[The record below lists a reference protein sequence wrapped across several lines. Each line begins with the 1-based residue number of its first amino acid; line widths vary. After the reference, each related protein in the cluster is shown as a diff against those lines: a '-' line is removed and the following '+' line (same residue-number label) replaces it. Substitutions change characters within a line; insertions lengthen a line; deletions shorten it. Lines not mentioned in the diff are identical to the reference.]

1 VLRTPATYDR
11 EKLQLIR
18 DMCAKGAT
26 DNEFLVMMELA
37 NRYQLD
43 PFARQIWLVKYG
55 DSPAQIFCGRD
66 GYLAI
71 AHRSGVFD
79 GMDAGADKDAEGQ
92 LYGWC
97 KVWRKDMSHPFEVRV
112 YASEYSTGK
121 NLWKDKPRT
130 MIQKVAE
137 AQCLR
142 RAFSISGLY
151 SPEEFDTGDRPE
163 PRYVSEVP
171 PATPTACEVC
181 GDPGAGGD
189 PGEDQAAHRP
199 GALHRAFQRVVE
211 RAEGGDRMTSFKSVS
226 WSALVNVGNNES
238 LALTVS
244 GEAANPDEARDIFAF
259 AIGQLIGVANS
270 ADEVTAPLIRAYVS
284 RLVQTEEARPVEQD
298 APAPVPKK
306 EPWAPKITKASYD
319 ARQANAAAKQDTVPA
334 TPPSAEEQAAAA
346 VAQCIKPPATAPEP
360 APSAPPTSEGLAPAA
375 TVTAPPEGFSLCAE
389 CGEAVPAN
397 QAKLSQLFQGKTL
410 CKSCMDVK

>member
-1 VLRTPATYDR
+1 
-11 EKLQLIR
+11 
-18 DMCAKGAT
+18 
-26 DNEFLVMMELA
+26 
-37 NRYQLD
+37 
-43 PFARQIWLVKYG
+43 
-55 DSPAQIFCGRD
+55 
-66 GYLAI
+66 
-71 AHRSGVFD
+71 
-79 GMDAGADKDAEGQ
+79 
-92 LYGWC
+92 
-97 KVWRKDMSHPFEVRV
+97 
-112 YASEYSTGK
+112 
-121 NLWKDKPRT
+121 
-130 MIQKVAE
+130 
-137 AQCLR
+137 
-142 RAFSISGLY
+142 
-151 SPEEFDTGDRPE
+151 
-163 PRYVSEVP
+163 
-171 PATPTACEVC
+171 
-181 GDPGAGGD
+181 
-189 PGEDQAAHRP
+189 
-199 GALHRAFQRVVE
+199 
-211 RAEGGDRMTSFKSVS
+211 MTSSKSVS

-334 TPPSAEEQAAAA
+334 TSPTMAEQTAAA
-346 VAQCIKPPATAPEP
+346 VAQCIKPPTAAPEP

>member
-1 VLRTPATYDR
+1 
-11 EKLQLIR
+11 
-18 DMCAKGAT
+18 
-26 DNEFLVMMELA
+26 
-37 NRYQLD
+37 
-43 PFARQIWLVKYG
+43 
-55 DSPAQIFCGRD
+55 
-66 GYLAI
+66 
-71 AHRSGVFD
+71 
-79 GMDAGADKDAEGQ
+79 
-92 LYGWC
+92 
-97 KVWRKDMSHPFEVRV
+97 
-112 YASEYSTGK
+112 
-121 NLWKDKPRT
+121 
-130 MIQKVAE
+130 
-137 AQCLR
+137 
-142 RAFSISGLY
+142 
-151 SPEEFDTGDRPE
+151 
-163 PRYVSEVP
+163 
-171 PATPTACEVC
+171 
-181 GDPGAGGD
+181 
-189 PGEDQAAHRP
+189 
-199 GALHRAFQRVVE
+199 
-211 RAEGGDRMTSFKSVS
+211 MTSFKSVS

-346 VAQCIKPPATAPEP
+346 VAQCIKPPTAAPEP

-410 CKSCMDVK
+410 CKQCMEVP